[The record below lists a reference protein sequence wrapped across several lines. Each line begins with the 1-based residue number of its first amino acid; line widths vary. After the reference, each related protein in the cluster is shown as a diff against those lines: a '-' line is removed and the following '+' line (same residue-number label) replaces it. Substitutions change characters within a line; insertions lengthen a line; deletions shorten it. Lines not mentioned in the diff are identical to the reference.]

1 MSFVPESAHLLPM
14 DFLLDFASD
23 NASGASRK
31 VLEAL
36 VAANEGSFP
45 AYGGDPLTLAAEQR
59 LAEVFEHDCAVFLVA
74 TGTASNALAL
84 SALTPSFGAIF
95 CHAHAHVMDDECGAP
110 EFFSAGAKLVGMPG
124 VAGKIAPADLQRAL
138 AAYPRGLVKQVQPAA
153 LSLAQATECGT
164 IYSCAEIAELADLAH
179 AAGVSV
185 HLDGARFA
193 NALVA
198 LNCSPADMTWR
209 SGVDVLSLG
218 ASKNGAL
225 ACEAVVFFDKAK
237 AEDFAYRRKRG
248 GHTLSKGRFLAA
260 QMLAWLD
267 DGHWLQLARH
277 SNACA
282 QRLAMALGRIK
293 GVRIAWPVEANEL
306 FVVMPR
312 AVDIEL
318 KAAGARYY
326 AWSAERLAPPE
337 RPGNNDVLVRLV
349 TSFNS
354 RDEDIDRFAAIV
366 AQASVI

>member
-1 MSFVPESAHLLPM
+1 M
-14 DFLLDFASD
+14 DFASD

-45 AYGGDPLTLAAEQR
+45 AYGGDPLTQAAEQR
-59 LAEVFEHDCAVFLVA
+59 LAEVFERDCAVFLVA

-84 SALTPSFGAIF
+84 SALTPPFGAIF

-124 VAGKIAPADLQRAL
+124 VAGKIAPSDLKTAL

-153 LSLAQATECGT
+153 LSLAQATESGT
-164 IYSCAEIAELADLAH
+164 IYTCAEIAELARMAH

-193 NALVA
+193 NALVT
-198 LNCSPADMTWR
+198 LDCSPADMTWR
-209 SGVDVLSLG
+209 AGVDVVSLG

-237 AEDFAYRRKRG
+237 AVDFGYRRKRG

-282 QRLAMALGRIK
+282 QRLAGALGLIE

-312 AVDIEL
+312 RADVAL

-326 AWSAERLAPPE
+326 EWSAERLAPPE
-337 RPGNNDVLVRLV
+337 RPADGAIFVRLV
-349 TSFNS
+349 TSFIT
-354 RDEDIDRFAAIV
+354 REDDIDRFAAIV
-366 AQASVI
+366 AKASAA

>member
-1 MSFVPESAHLLPM
+1 LSFPLESAHLLLM
-14 DFLLDFASD
+14 DFASD
-23 NASGASRK
+23 NASGASPK

-45 AYGGDPLTLAAEQR
+45 AYGADPLTQAAEQR

-110 EFFSAGAKLVGMPG
+110 EFFSAGAKLVGIPG
-124 VAGKIAPADLQRAL
+124 SAGKMAPADLQRAL

-153 LSLAQATECGT
+153 FSLSQATESGT
-164 IYSCAEIAELADLAH
+164 IYSCAEIAELAGMAH

-193 NALVA
+193 NALVS

-209 SGVDVLSLG
+209 AGVDVLSLG

-237 AEDFAYRRKRG
+237 AADFAYRRKRG
-248 GHTLSKGRFLAA
+248 GHTLSKGRLLAA

-282 QRLAMALGRIK
+282 QRLAGALGRIK
-293 GVRIAWPVEANEL
+293 GVRIAWPVEANEI
-306 FVVMPR
+306 FVVLPR
-312 AVDIEL
+312 KADVAL

-326 AWSAERLAPPE
+326 EWSAERLAPPE
-337 RPGNNDVLVRLV
+337 RPGDSDVFVRLV
-349 TSFNS
+349 TSFVT
-354 RDEDIDRFAAIV
+354 REDDIDRFAAIV
-366 AQASVI
+366 VKAGAVSGV